1 MKNEMS
7 NQEIEMAEYIDQKF
21 EELMIELKDRR
32 IGVVGLR
39 VGFSEV
45 LDVTFKVVVSLLIVS
60 PLLCVLGWLF
70 FVLAGLF

>member
-1 MKNEMS
+1 
-7 NQEIEMAEYIDQKF
+7 MAEYIDQKF

>member
-1 MKNEMS
+1 MS